1 MASKRVM
8 SLVFVL
14 AVTSA
19 ANGAFMFQGNE
30 IVLESW
36 AGSETASYSAALV
49 IDFWPGN
56 GQADSFAFG
65 YRFDITGLTVKDML
79 DDFHLEDNGLT
90 FAIVSGMLNDV
101 WYEKDETTYHAT
113 YDWPNSWWSQ
123 WVSTDGMT
131 WGWGNGLEDTYVTD
145 GSIHG
150 WLAKPGDDWDSE
162 PIVPIPEPTTL
173 ALLVLGGLMLR
184 RKKAWIGKFSEV

>member
-1 MASKRVM
+1 MASRRLM
-8 SLVFVL
+8 SLLLVL
-14 AVTSA
+14 VVVSTT
-19 ANGAFMFQGNE
+19 NGTFTFQGCE

-36 AGSETASYSAALV
+36 TGNETASYSAALV

-65 YRFDITGLTVKDML
+65 YRFDVNGLTVKDML
-79 DDFHLEDNGLT
+79 DDFHLDDNGLT
-90 FAIVSGMLNDV
+90 FAIESGMLNDV
-101 WYEKDETTYHAT
+101 WYEKDEVTYHTT
-113 YDWPNSWWSQ
+113 YDWPDSWWSQ
-123 WVSTDGMT
+123 WVSTDSMT

-162 PIVPIPEPTTL
+162 PIVPIPEPTML
-173 ALLVLGGLMLR
+173 ALLGLGGLVLR
-184 RKKAWIGKFSEV
+184 KRGK

>member
-1 MASKRVM
+1 MASGRMM
-8 SLVFVL
+8 SLLTVMIGVG
-14 AVTSA
+14 V

-36 AGSETASYSAALV
+36 AGSETADYSVALV

-65 YRFDITGLTVKDML
+65 YRFDAADLTVKDML
-79 DDFHLEDNGLT
+79 DDFHSADNGLT
-90 FAIVSGMLNDV
+90 FATAGGFLNDI
-101 WYEKDETTYHAT
+101 WYEKDEVTYHAT

-123 WVSTDGMT
+123 WVSTDGMI
-131 WGWGNGLEDTYVTD
+131 WGWGNGLDDTLVND

-150 WLAKPGDDWDSE
+150 LLAKPGDDWGSE
-162 PIVPIPEPTTL
+162 PVVPVPEPVTF
-173 ALLVLGGLMLR
+173 ALLAFGGLMLG
-184 RKKAWIGKFSEV
+184 RKRK